1 MALGLK
7 DTVSNAI
14 LNALCRNVTWTQ
26 PAAFYIKL
34 HLGDPGTAGTGS
46 PATET
51 TRKLCTFSA
60 ASAGSITTSADIS
73 WTSYPAAETVS
84 HVSFWDAVSAGTY
97 LGDASLTASQTL
109 AIGNTLTIVAGQ
121 LTLSLNTAA

>member
-14 LNALCRNVTWTQ
+14 LNALCRNVSWTQ
-26 PAAFYIKL
+26 PAAFYVKL
-34 HLGDPGTAGTGS
+34 HLGDPGTAGTANA
-46 PATET
+46 ATET
-51 TRKLCTFSA
+51 TRKAATFSA
-60 ASAGSITTSADIS
+60 ASGGSITTSADIS

-84 HVSFWDAVSAGTY
+84 HVSFWDASTSGTF
-97 LGDASLTASQTL
+97 LGNAALTSSQTL

>member
-14 LNALCRNVTWTQ
+14 LNALCRNVAWTQ

-51 TRKLCTFSA
+51 TRMAATFSA

-84 HVSFWDAVSAGTY
+84 HVSFWDASSAGTF
-97 LGDASLTASQTL
+97 LGNAALTSSQTL
-109 AIGNTLTIVAGQ
+109 AVGNTLTIVAGQ

>member
-14 LNALCRNVTWTQ
+14 LNALCRNTAWSQ
-26 PAAFYIKL
+26 PAAFYVKL
-34 HLGDPGTAGTGS
+34 HLGDPGTAGS
-46 PATET
+46 ANAATET
-51 TRKLCTFSA
+51 TRKAATFSA
-60 ASAGSITTSADIS
+60 ASGGSITTSADIS

-84 HVSFWDAVSAGTY
+84 HVSFWDASTSGNY
-97 LGDASLTASQTL
+97 LGDAALTASQTL